1 MCSIA
6 PLTDE
11 LALIIKIA
19 ATHLKDLYISKT
31 DNLAGMQEKIQLN
44 PRKFVTPEYVY
55 GVDSRLMAAAY
66 CAKLGGRK
74 IFVVTDTVIKKSR
87 WFKELENDLQT
98 HSLDYHVFSSV
109 SPNPRDYEVMQGKD
123 EYEGKRCNLILALGG
138 GSVIDCAKGIGIVCT
153 NQKHIHDYEGID
165 MINKPMPP
173 LICIP
178 STGGTSA
185 DLSQFAIINNTSEKY
200 KFAIISKA
208 VVPDVALIDPFVLTS
223 MDTFLSACTGMD
235 ALSHAF
241 EAFVSNANSAFTD
254 LYALESI
261 KLIFENLKNSIEQPN
276 DIQARGKIMLASL
289 YAGLAF
295 SNASLGC
302 VHSLAHSL
310 GGFLDLPHGECNAIL
325 LPHVVDYNFDAAT
338 ERYIK
343 IAQSINMPMPNSN
356 PNEIKKTFIEYLINF
371 KESVGINSTLN
382 DLGVTTDSTKTLATK
397 AIKDPCNAT
406 NPRIPVIKDLQMLYN
421 EAM

>member
-1 MCSIA
+1 MVDI
-6 PLTDE
+6 
-11 LALIIKIA
+11 
-19 ATHLKDLYISKT
+19 
-31 DNLAGMQEKIQLN
+31 IQLN
-44 PRKFVTPEYVY
+44 PRKFVSPEYVY

-66 CAKLGGRK
+66 CTKLGGRR
-74 IFVVTDTVIKKSR
+74 IFIVTDAVIKKSR
-87 WFKELENDLQT
+87 WFTELENDLEK
-98 HSLDYHVFSSV
+98 HSLDYHIFSSV
-109 SPNPRDYEVMQGKD
+109 SPNPRDYEIMKGKE
-123 EYEGKRCNLILALGG
+123 EYVEKGCNLILALGG

-153 NQKHIHDYEGID
+153 NQGHIHNYEGVD
-165 MINKPMPP
+165 MIKKPMPP

-178 STGGTSA
+178 TTGGSSA
-185 DLSQFAIINNTSEKY
+185 DVSQFAIINNTVERY

-208 VVPDVALIDPFVLTS
+208 VVPDVALIDPLILTS
-223 MDTFLSACTGMD
+223 MDTILSACTGMD

-241 EAFVSNANSAFTD
+241 EAFASNASSTFTD

-261 KLIFENLKNSIEQPN
+261 KLIFENFQNSIEQPN

-325 LPHVVDYNFDAAT
+325 LPHVVDYNFDST
-338 ERYIK
+338 PERYIK
-343 IAQSINMPMPNSN
+343 IAESINMPMSNGN
-356 PNEIKKTFIEYLINF
+356 PNNIKKTFVDYLINF
-371 KESVGINSTLN
+371 KESVGINTTLN
-382 DLGVTTDSTKTLATK
+382 DLGVTADITKILATR

-406 NPRIPVIKDLQMLYN
+406 NPRQPEVEDLQSLYN